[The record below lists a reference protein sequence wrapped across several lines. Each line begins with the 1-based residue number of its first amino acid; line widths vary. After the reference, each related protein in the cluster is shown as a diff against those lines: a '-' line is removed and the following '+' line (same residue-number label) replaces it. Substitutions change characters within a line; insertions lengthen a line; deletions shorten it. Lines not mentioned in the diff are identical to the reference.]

1 MTEPQ
6 RPRIEDLPDG
16 ARRTAMALV
25 VAWWQGDEE
34 GWQREWAGADPE
46 EVARA
51 LTAIAEHLLE
61 RVAAVGGVSVG
72 EMLHRLV
79 GLAIPRVDM
88 DLGGHED
95 GRPLPSGDGQP
106 G

>member
-6 RPRIEDLPDG
+6 RPRIEDLPDE
-16 ARRTAMALV
+16 ARRIAMALV
-25 VAWWQGDEE
+25 VAWWQGDEQA
-34 GWQREWAGADPE
+34 WQREWAEGDAE
-46 EVARA
+46 QVARA

-79 GLAIPRVDM
+79 GLAMPRGEL
-88 DLGGHED
+88 DLGLHETGH
-95 GRPLPSGDGQP
+95 PIPSGDGQP

>member
-1 MTEPQ
+1 MTE
-6 RPRIEDLPDG
+6 RPRIEDLPDE
-16 ARRTAMALV
+16 ARRIAMGLV

-34 GWQREWAGADPE
+34 AWRSEWAEADAE
-46 EVARA
+46 QVARA

-79 GLAIPRVDM
+79 GLAMPRVYL
-88 DLGGHED
+88 DLSAHEP
-95 GRPLPSGDGQP
+95 GQPLPSGDGQP

>member
-1 MTEPQ
+1 M
-6 RPRIEDLPDG
+6 G
-16 ARRTAMALV
+16 MV

-34 GWQREWAGADPE
+34 AWRREWAGGDAE

-51 LTAIAEHLLE
+51 LTAIAEHLLQ

-79 GLAIPRVDM
+79 GLAIPRVEL
-88 DLGGHED
+88 DLGAHEAA
-95 GRPLPSGDGQP
+95 RPPLPSGDGQP